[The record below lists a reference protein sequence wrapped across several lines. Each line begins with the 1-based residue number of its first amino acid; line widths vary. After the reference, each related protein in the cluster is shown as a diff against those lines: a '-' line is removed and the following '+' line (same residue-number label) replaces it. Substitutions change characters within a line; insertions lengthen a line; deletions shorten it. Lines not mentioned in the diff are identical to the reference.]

1 MSDTYGLT
9 RTLGVIAICTNP
21 NGEPIYHI
29 GNNSII
35 FCIEHEGRRK
45 MLKCYTR
52 EKRNLRRIYGSKCL
66 RDELYIHHSN
76 TQGEWVDVVLDEWI
90 EGETLYRHVINN
102 LGDTAKIVAIAEKF
116 NRFAYSLLAEDWAH
130 GDLKPENI
138 MVTPEGKL
146 HLVDFD
152 AMFLPEMEGETSDET
167 GTATFQHP
175 ARNADYF
182 DKSIDDYPIAII
194 STALHV
200 LAADPSFVER
210 YNIEDQILVQEDV
223 IAGKSAVHDDIL
235 SIFAREG
242 MALQYRIAQLLC
254 SATPKLHGLSELLGY
269 ATAQANHAEAPDP
282 ELFTLDNH
290 NGLWGY
296 RCGEK
301 FIIPPIY
308 DSGFDFSEGVAAVC
322 IGGYHHYIDSTGC
335 VVLKCPQYEAIKPF
349 RNGRATVIEN
359 GVRKEI
365 NLRGEEILVCNSK
378 SY

>member
-1 MSDTYGLT
+1 MSDTFGLT
-9 RTLGVIAICTNP
+9 RTLGVIAICTNS
-21 NGEPIYHI
+21 NGEPIFHV

-45 MLKCYTR
+45 MLKCYVR

-66 RDELYIHHSN
+66 HEELYIHHSN

-90 EGETLYRHVINN
+90 EGETLYRYILNN
-102 LGDTAKIVAIAEKF
+102 LGNTDKLTVIAEKF
-116 NRFAYSLLAEDWAH
+116 NRLALALLAEDWAH

-138 MVTPEGKL
+138 MVTPEGEL
-146 HLVDFD
+146 RLIDFD
-152 AMFLPEMEGETSDET
+152 AMFLPEMEGESSEET

-194 STALHV
+194 STVLHAV
-200 LAADPSFVER
+200 IADPSLIER
-210 YNIEDQILVQEDV
+210 YNINEHILVQEDV
-223 IAGKSAVHDDIL
+223 IAGKSAIHDDIL
-235 SIFAREG
+235 NIFAKEG
-242 MALQYRIAQLLC
+242 MALQYRIAQLLR
-254 SATPKLHGLSELLGY
+254 SATPKLHGLSELLSY
-269 ATAQANHAEAPDP
+269 TATETAPTKEYSVE
-282 ELFTLDNH
+282 ELTLDNR

-296 RCGEK
+296 RCGEE
-301 FIIPPIY
+301 FVIPPIY

-322 IGGYHHYIDSTGC
+322 IGGYHHYIDTTGR

-349 RNGRATVIEN
+349 RNGKAIVIEN

-365 NLRGEEILVCNSK
+365 NLQGKEISVCNSK